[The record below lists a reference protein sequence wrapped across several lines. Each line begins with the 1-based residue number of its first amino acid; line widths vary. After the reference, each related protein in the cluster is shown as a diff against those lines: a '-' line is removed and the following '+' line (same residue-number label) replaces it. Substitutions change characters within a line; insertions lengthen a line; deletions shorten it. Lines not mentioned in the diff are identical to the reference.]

1 MRNQPL
7 AIQTENLKVSC
18 RAPSNIAFI
27 KYWGKHGRQLPLN
40 PSLSMTLNKSHTRT
54 SIEIVAK
61 KDNSIINK
69 FLFENKPQI
78 RFQDRIENY
87 LNSITDELPWLN
99 DYSLNI
105 ETINSFPHSAG
116 IASSASAFAA
126 LGWSLEKINES
137 LTKTPFSTDRASHLA
152 RLGSGS
158 ASRSLFSN
166 FSIWGKTNEHTQSSD
181 THAIEFSDFHEN
193 FKEIQNTILIVNNN
207 EKSVSSSAG
216 HSLMHGHLFKDLRF
230 EQAKDN
236 LRVLINAMKFGDW
249 ESFGQIVE
257 TEALTLHALMMTSSP
272 SFILLEPQSV
282 AIIHHIRSF
291 RAQFKI
297 PLYFTIDAGPNIHM
311 IYPSSVKSDVNDFIK
326 GQLIQLVGDSIIYD
340 SIGRGAEQVNA

>member
-7 AIQTENLKVSC
+7 VIETENFKVSC

-40 PSLSMTLNKSHTRT
+40 PSLSMTLSQSHTTT
-54 SIEIVAK
+54 SVELVSR
-61 KDNSIINK
+61 KDDKIINS
-69 FLFENKPQI
+69 FLFENKPQNH
-78 RFQDRIENY
+78 FQDRIQRY
-87 LNSITDELPWLN
+87 LSSITDELPWLY
-99 DYSLNI
+99 DFSFNI
-105 ETINSFPHSAG
+105 ETENSFPHSAG

-137 LTKTPFSTDRASHLA
+137 LTKTPFSIERASHLA

-166 FSIWGKTNEHTQSSD
+166 FSIWGKTKENSLSSD
-181 THAIEFSDFHEN
+181 THAIEFSDFHESFN
-193 FKEIQNTILIVNNN
+193 EIQNTILIVNNK

-236 LRVLINAMKFGDW
+236 LKALINAMKIGDW
-249 ESFGQIVE
+249 ESFGDIVE
-257 TEALTLHALMMTSSP
+257 TEALTLHALMMTSFP

-291 RAQFKI
+291 RAQFNL

-311 IYPSSVKSDVNDFIK
+311 IYPASIKSRVNDFIK
-326 GQLIQLVGDSIIYD
+326 DQLSQFVEDNIIYD
-340 SIGRGAEQVNA
+340 SIGSGAEQING